1 LTRRGLAILV
11 GIVWFLADTRVAL
24 GHGIGG
30 RLDLPVPVTYFAA
43 GAAVVLIL
51 SFVALSAL
59 WDQPR
64 LEGGT
69 RGQDLGVRARTGW
82 LGVVGLAGLLL
93 VFGQIVPET
102 AGLEVG
108 PLTIAPVLVWV
119 LFWLVVPFLSAL
131 IGDWYTD
138 LNPWRAIATATRIG
152 GAERGGLLSR
162 SGVWPASVLLIAF
175 VWLELIHPDPADPVV
190 LGWAALVYTAFL
202 LVAMGYAGK
211 ETGLVVFDVFTTYNR
226 LISSISPIGRS
237 RDGRL
242 VWRGWLR
249 SLALLPSWPGLWFFV
264 VAAIGTVSF
273 DGLSGTDWYPTV
285 FGGFGESMSGATIL
299 LLAAVGL
306 IAAGYRVACLA
317 AARASGKGEVTAARV
332 AARFAHTLVPIAL
345 AYALAH
351 YLTLILFEGQQIIA
365 AVSDP
370 FGLGWDLFGTAGR
383 RIDFFVTAA
392 EPIWY
397 AQVAIIV
404 GGHLLGVILAHDR
417 ALADF
422 GRGAVRSQYAMLL
435 LMVALTTL
443 GLLILAG

>member
-1 LTRRGLAILV
+1 LAILL
-11 GIVWFLADTRVAL
+11 GIVWFLTDARVAL

-64 LEGGT
+64 LEGGP
-69 RGQDLGVRARTGW
+69 RGQDLGIRARTGW

-93 VFGQIVPET
+93 VVGQIVPET

-108 PLTIAPVLVWV
+108 PLSIAPVLVWV

-131 IGDWYTD
+131 VGDWYTD
-138 LNPWRAIATATRIG
+138 LNPWRAIATATDIG

-162 SGVWPASVLLIAF
+162 AGVWPASVLLIAF

-190 LGWAALVYTAFL
+190 LGGAALVYTAFL
-202 LVAMGYAGK
+202 LVAMGYAGR

-237 RDGRL
+237 RDGKL
-242 VWRGWLR
+242 IWRGWLR
-249 SLALLPSWPGLWFFV
+249 SLAVIPSWPGLWFFV
-264 VAAIGTVSF
+264 VAAIGTVTF

-285 FGGFGESMSGATIL
+285 FGRFGESMPGATIL

-306 IAAGYRVACLA
+306 IAAGYRVACFA
-317 AARASGKGEVTAARV
+317 AARASGKEEVAAARV

-417 ALADF
+417 ALTDF